1 MLYQEGCVN
10 KNEKK
15 NKYHHQRPYQKA
27 LPQHGKRSEVTW
39 EKNVKLIIDMLVKDL
54 GRVES
59 IDPSLEKPFTEV
71 KLVIY

>member
-1 MLYQEGCVN
+1 MRRKISITINALIRKLYHNMAREVRLHGR
-10 KNEKK
+10 KK
-15 NKYHHQRPYQKA
+15 
-27 LPQHGKRSEVTW
+27 
-39 EKNVKLIIDMLVKDL
+39 VKLIIDMLVKDL